1 MLSLSQSIEGR
12 LSTWNPTLYSIVTKY
27 MSLMVQ
33 SQHARFCVWL
43 ANKEWTVD
51 VSAAL
56 IRHHFSSLL
65 VGLGIEPGVFLPLFC
80 QSMFVSVS
88 ITIIIVII
96 CHCFSLVIS
105 FNIVVLERTLQGTA
119 VISYGTGIPYYLL
132 WLCILCSQEPNLF
145 SKMLIVHLSQMV
157 FIVLRYVP
165 SSQFWWEFL

>member
-1 MLSLSQSIEGR
+1 M
-12 LSTWNPTLYSIVTKY
+12 
-27 MSLMVQ
+27 
-33 SQHARFCVWL
+33 
-43 ANKEWTVD
+43 D

-56 IRHHFSSLL
+56 IIHHFSSLL

-105 FNIVVLERTLQGTA
+105 FSIVVLERILQGTA

-132 WLCILCSQEPNLF
+132 
-145 SKMLIVHLSQMV
+145 
-157 FIVLRYVP
+157 
-165 SSQFWWEFL
+165 